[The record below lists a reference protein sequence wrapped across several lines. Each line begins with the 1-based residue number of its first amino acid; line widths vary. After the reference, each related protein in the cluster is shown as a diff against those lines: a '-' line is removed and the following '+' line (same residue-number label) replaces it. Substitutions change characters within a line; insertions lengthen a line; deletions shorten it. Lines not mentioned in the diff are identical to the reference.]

1 MKKVLYFLC
10 IPLLVFIISCTQE
23 PSVSSP
29 EPTPAPKPVDPPEP
43 EPEPIPHNIEFR
55 LNNGSWEEG
64 YEPPATYNEG
74 EELVLPGKDKLYRNS
89 YAFDGWFDNPYFEGD
104 ELEKLP
110 ASLKEDITLY
120 AKWVPNQTL
129 SLANNYTPTLTLSTS
144 NSNYSVTA
152 RMPDTCKSS
161 TSEIYKYGFY
171 IDDVCVTIQ
180 KSGNVSSSY
189 NFTSYARSLTP
200 GNHVIMVTVEIF
212 DVRGSYSAAK
222 EFTVQ

>member
-43 EPEPIPHNIEFR
+43 EPEPIPHNIEFV
-55 LNNGSWEEG
+55 LNSGSWEEG
-64 YEPPATYNEG
+64 FEVPETYNEG
-74 EELVLPGKDKLYRNS
+74 EELILPGKESLYRNS
-89 YAFDGWFDNPYFEGD
+89 YAFDGWFDNPSFEGD
-104 ELEKLP
+104 ELVKIPLD
-110 ASLKEDITLY
+110 LKEDITLY

-129 SLANNYTPTLTLSTS
+129 SLENNYTPTLTLSTS